1 MQSQFDLLGA
11 FVLTIAACFV
21 CSLAVFRAVETAR
34 SERLAIARIWARI
47 AGGGNYFEFNVE
59 RRIGSPPLAYL
70 ARQIRPS
77 GQRRPTRTHIFEATR
92 RITRTAVHV
101 KLVLCLR

>member
-47 AGGGNYFEFNVE
+47 AAAEIILSSMSSGG
-59 RRIGSPPLAYL
+59 
-70 ARQIRPS
+70 
-77 GQRRPTRTHIFEATR
+77 
-92 RITRTAVHV
+92 
-101 KLVLCLR
+101 